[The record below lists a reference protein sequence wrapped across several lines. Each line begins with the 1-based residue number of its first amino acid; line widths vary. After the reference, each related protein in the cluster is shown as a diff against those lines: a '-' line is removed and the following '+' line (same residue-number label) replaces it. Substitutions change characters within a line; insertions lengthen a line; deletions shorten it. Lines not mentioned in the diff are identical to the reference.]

1 MSAPPEV
8 ESWIPLGRI
17 SGLYGVRGAVKVFSY
32 TEDRDGILDYPV
44 WYLGAMRQPYTVLA
58 GTLQA
63 GAVVA
68 NLAGVKDRELAR
80 TLIGQEIAIP
90 AADLPPLPE
99 GEYYW
104 RDLIGLQ
111 VVNRESVLLG
121 RVKNLLETGAN
132 DVLVVVDEAGAETL
146 IPWTAEVTVDRVQRQ
161 IQVDW
166 DKSW

>member
-1 MSAPPEV
+1 
-8 ESWIPLGRI
+8 
-17 SGLYGVRGAVKVFSY
+17 
-32 TEDRDGILDYPV
+32 
-44 WYLGAMRQPYTVLA
+44 MRQPYTVLA

>member
-8 ESWIPLGRI
+8 ENWIPLGRI

-32 TEDRDGILDYPV
+32 TEDRDGILDHPV
-44 WYLGAMRQPYTVLA
+44 WYLGAARQPYAVLA

-68 NLAGVKDRELAR
+68 NLAGVEDRELAR